1 MRRRD
6 FISLLG
12 GSGLLLATKARRARA
27 QQPAMPKVG
36 FFRSTSAADSA
47 QYVAGFLAGLREQG
61 FVEGQ
66 NVAVEYR
73 FAEHRPERLRA
84 LADNLIERQVAVI
97 VANNV
102 AARIARAATAT
113 IPIVFTTGFDPV
125 VEGLVT
131 SFNRPGGNLTGVSFF
146 SAALRTKHLEI
157 MREMVPKAA
166 VFALLVN
173 PQNPNIEAQL
183 REMHEVGR
191 SLGLRIGVEQAS
203 NEREIDVAF
212 ARLVQQRA
220 DALLI
225 GADPFLHSRRQQAA
239 ALALRHRLPTIHDL
253 REYAEA
259 GGLMTYGNSVP
270 DVYRHA
276 GIYAGRILKSDKP
289 GDLPVVQPTKFE
301 LVINLK
307 TAKALGLDIPPT
319 LLARAEE
326 VIE

>member
-1 MRRRD
+1 MIRRRE
-6 FISLLG
+6 FITLLG
-12 GSGLLLATKARRARA
+12 SAAAWPLEARA

-36 FFRSTSAADSA
+36 FVRSTSANDSA

-84 LADNLIERQVAVI
+84 LVDDLIDRQVAVI

-102 AARIARAATAT
+102 AARTARAATAT

-131 SFNRPGGNLTGVSFF
+131 SFNRPVGNLTGVSFF
-146 SAALRTKHLEI
+146 SATLRTKHLEI

-173 PQNPNIEAQL
+173 PQNPNIESQL

-191 SLGLRIGVEQAS
+191 RLGLQIQVEQAS
-203 NEREIDVAF
+203 NEREIDAAF
-212 ARLVQQRA
+212 PRLVEQRV

-239 ALALRHRLPTIHDL
+239 ELALRHRLPTIHDL

-259 GGLMTYGNSVP
+259 GGLMTYGNSVS

-276 GIYAGRILKSDKP
+276 GIYAGRILKGDKA

-307 TAKALGLDIPPT
+307 TAKALGIEVPPT
-319 LLARAEE
+319 LLARADE

>member
-1 MRRRD
+1 
-6 FISLLG
+6 
-12 GSGLLLATKARRARA
+12 
-27 QQPAMPKVG
+27 
-36 FFRSTSAADSA
+36 
-47 QYVAGFLAGLREQG
+47 
-61 FVEGQ
+61 
-66 NVAVEYR
+66 
-73 FAEHRPERLRA
+73 
-84 LADNLIERQVAVI
+84 
-97 VANNV
+97 
-102 AARIARAATAT
+102 
-113 IPIVFTTGFDPV
+113 
-125 VEGLVT
+125 
-131 SFNRPGGNLTGVSFF
+131 
-146 SAALRTKHLEI
+146 
-157 MREMVPKAA
+157 

-225 GADPFLHSRRQQAA
+225 GADPFLHSRRQQVA

-301 LVINLK
+301 LVMNLK

-319 LLARAEE
+319 LLARADE